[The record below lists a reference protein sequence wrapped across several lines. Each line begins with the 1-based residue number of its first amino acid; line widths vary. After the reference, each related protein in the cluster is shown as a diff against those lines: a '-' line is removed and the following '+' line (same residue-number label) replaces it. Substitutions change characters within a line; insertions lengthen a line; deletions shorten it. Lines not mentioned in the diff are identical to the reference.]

1 MKGLIAGII
10 AGIAGAALWAG
21 IAAVTGFEIGWL
33 AWGIGAAVGA
43 AVAWGSEGSPVTGGL
58 AVVIAILAIVTGKY
72 ITVEIVLAK
81 EMGTANEEIA
91 RQMETEEYLISWLA
105 DGMVYNLTEAGQT
118 INWPAGVNPDEASA
132 KEDYPPALWA
142 AAEQTWSSTSE
153 EERAEFK
160 TEVQAQVDAN
170 VQAFASSI
178 KKDGFLASFGA
189 FDVIFFVLAIATAYK
204 VGSKA
209 DQPA

>member
-118 INWPAGVNPDEASA
+118 INWAGRCQS
-132 KEDYPPALWA
+132 
-142 AAEQTWSSTSE
+142 
-153 EERAEFK
+153 R
-160 TEVQAQVDAN
+160 
-170 VQAFASSI
+170 
-178 KKDGFLASFGA
+178 
-189 FDVIFFVLAIATAYK
+189 
-204 VGSKA
+204 
-209 DQPA
+209 